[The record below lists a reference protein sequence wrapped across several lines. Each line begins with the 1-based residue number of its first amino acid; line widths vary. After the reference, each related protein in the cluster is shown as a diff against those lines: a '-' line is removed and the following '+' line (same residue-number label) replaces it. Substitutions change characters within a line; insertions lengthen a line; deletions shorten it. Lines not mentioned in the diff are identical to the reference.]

1 MDATRCD
8 WGKYANNMKTLLIHK
23 NVEVQPGK
31 QLEFPTFI
39 PGLDNFPHK
48 SRCLIMID
56 TLTVGLIDGSNTT
69 DTSTNLFASKNPE
82 MFSLPT
88 IGVSVE
94 GLGVMNSYD
103 NINNQNS
110 LIGCCPVST
119 VKVLSSSLSKAMS
132 FVYQNNGTIL
142 SCGVLCQ
149 SPFGKSFTIRFHDFT
164 IAQSPNESNLIKN
177 LNTTVSNNYL
187 ITMNLKLLYLDND
200 DMKHV

>member
-1 MDATRCD
+1 MDASN
-8 WGKYANNMKTLLIHK
+8 WGRYANNMKTLLIHK
-23 NVEVQPGK
+23 NVAVQPGDS
-31 QLEFPTFI
+31 LHFTTFI
-39 PGLDNFPHK
+39 PSVDNFPHK
-48 SRCLIMID
+48 SRCLLMID
-56 TLTVGLIDGSNTT
+56 TLTIGLMDA
-69 DTSTNLFASKNPE
+69 TNVNDASANNFAANNPE

-119 VKVLSSSLSKAMS
+119 VKVLSSSISKAMS
-132 FVYQNNGTIL
+132 FVYQNNGSIL
-142 SCGVLCQ
+142 SSGVLCH

-177 LNTTVSNNYL
+177 LNTDTVNNYL
-187 ITMNLKLLYLDND
+187 ITMNLKLLYLDD
-200 DMKHV
+200 EDMKQV